1 MINQVIGLLIF
12 GFVVWL
18 IYKLAIESRDYDGP
32 KKNIDQTKR
41 YQYKPKPRKR
51 NRHDK

>member
-1 MINQVIGLLIF
+1 MISQVIGLLII

-32 KKNIDQTKR
+32 KKKANRFKP
-41 YQYKPKPRKR
+41 YEYKPKPRKR
-51 NRHDK
+51 NKHGK